1 MKLLNLVTLCTASL
15 LILSGCAIKPTP
27 KKEALIDATLPTLAL
42 TKNGAIADINSI
54 ALEWEPIDDQRVDGV
69 FIYKVSQNSQANS
82 SDDYYDTVTS
92 RFSTHY
98 VDTKIEPNTKYSYY
112 FKTYSATSESRKSP
126 VTTITSL
133 APMES
138 VSWIHGRE
146 NMPRSAKII
155 WRPHINEKVKA
166 YILQRRTLQESE
178 WKDVATINNRLSA
191 EYIDKDLKDN
201 FTYKYRI
208 RSLTYDGV
216 ISKPS
221 QEVTIVTKELPSPIT
236 QITASNNL
244 PRVIKINWQGGGS
257 KDFAKYRIYRST
269 NIDSGYDAVGDTVN
283 NSYID
288 KIDQDGKE
296 YFYRISA
303 VDVDNLESINKNFS
317 ALGRTL
323 VKPAAPVFSE
333 ARYSDG
339 RVKLS
344 WSKTDDRTVSYI
356 VQKEYKKGF
365 FETKIED
372 FENIT
377 GNELSDT
384 NLVAGGIYYYR
395 VFSVDAN
402 KIKSNPSTEALIKIE
417 EGAKI
422 IKSAPISTPR
432 KIEKN
437 VEYTAPV
444 ASPTTEVV
452 DEANVNVI
460 VPMKDF
466 N

>member
-1 MKLLNLVTLCTASL
+1 MKLLTLVTLCTASL
-15 LILSGCAIKPTP
+15 LILSGCSVKPTP
-27 KKEALIDATLPTLAL
+27 KKEPTIDATLPIVML
-42 TKNGAIADINSI
+42 TKNGAIADVNSI
-54 ALEWEPIDDQRVDGV
+54 ALEWEPIDDQRVEGI
-69 FIYKVSQNSQANS
+69 FIYKVAENSKNS
-82 SDDYYDTVTS
+82 GTSDYYDTVIS

-98 VDTKIEPNTKYSYY
+98 VDTKIEPSTKYSYY
-112 FKTYSATSESRKSP
+112 FKTYSSSAESRKSQI
-126 VTTITSL
+126 TTISSL

-146 NMPRSAKII
+146 NMPRSSKII

-166 YILQRRTLQESE
+166 YILQRRSLQESE
-178 WKDVATINNRLSA
+178 WRDVATINGRLSA

-208 RSLTYDGV
+208 RALTYDGV

-221 QEVTIVTKELPSPIT
+221 QEVTIVTKELPGGIA

-244 PRVIKINWQGGGS
+244 PKMIKVSWQGVSS
-257 KDFAKYRIYRST
+257 KDFLTYRLYRST
-269 NIDSGYDAVGDTVN
+269 TIDSGYEMVGDTTSTN
-283 NSYID
+283 YLD
-288 KIDQDGKE
+288 KIEEDGKE
-296 YFYRISA
+296 YFYRVSV
-303 VDVDNLESINKNFS
+303 VDRDKLESVNKNSS

-323 VKPAAPVFSE
+323 IKPAAPSLSE
-333 ARYSDG
+333 ARYYDG

-344 WSKTDDRTVSYI
+344 WSKTDDRTTSYI

-377 GNELSDT
+377 AHEFSDT
-384 NLVAGGIYYYR
+384 NLVAGGTYYYR

-402 KIKSNPSTEALIKIE
+402 RIKSNPSTEALIKIE
-417 EGAKI
+417 EGAAV
-422 IKSAPISTPR
+422 KSAPVRTERNIQQS
-432 KIEKN
+432 
-437 VEYTAPV
+437 APV
-444 ASPTTEVV
+444 TPVAPPATEVV
-452 DEANVNVI
+452 EEQNVI
-460 VPMKDF
+460 VPVKDF